1 MPNFKEIKEQVLAAQ
16 KIADE
21 LSKVAELDQSLVIET
36 KKSISKAKESQVLQK
51 LAQLPIENMKDA
63 TDKTVRVETLR
74 KFGITSVS
82 AVYLASQSQLERI
95 SGISAESAIELKYIA
110 DQMFAAVSE
119 SITYGL
125 KVDSLTADD
134 LGLLEKVQDLEAV
147 RSQLRGNQA
156 KLQPIADGI
165 KQSINSTKPLKS
177 RFRWVLA
184 GKAKRNKALNA
195 ISEIALYMG
204 DPTTMVLSQL
214 AKQAFDKF
222 EEAQQTE
229 AFKDFKNRASDYY
242 AVLEDVGG
250 SKPKIGA
257 LHLDA
262 QLIESIENQPLDTS
276 LLKAT
281 LRKYQVFGSK
291 FALTQSR
298 VILGDEMGLG
308 KTMQALAVLTQ
319 RQALGGKHFLVVC
332 PASVLVNW
340 QREIQTRSDLTAIKI
355 HGEDQKNYLQLWRDQ
370 GGIALTTFDTLKSFD
385 ITDEQ
390 IAELKLDTL
399 IVDEAHYVKNL
410 GTGRSRTIMR
420 WLSRT
425 PRVLFMTGTPLEN
438 RVNEFINLAYLL
450 DQKFASNLNKA
461 ALSAGAEAF
470 RREVAPIYLRRNSIE
485 VLAELPE
492 LSEINEYCTWEGAN
506 YPFYESAVIAGNFM
520 AMRRAAMLPYL
531 SGQVPNKMLRLLEL
545 VDEAFE
551 NNQKVIIFSY
561 FREVLD
567 YIYHSLGDKAVGPI
581 TGSVSSTTRQEMV
594 DAFTKSEKPVALV
607 GQIQA
612 AGTGLNIQAASVVI
626 LCEPQIKPSL
636 EVQAI
641 ARAHRMGQVN
651 NVRVHRL
658 LVPDSV
664 DDQMVTMLAI
674 KTAEFDSYARI
685 SHLADSATTA
695 KNNTDDAIA
704 TSIENS
710 IIEMERKRIGAEGDN
725 SNTHT

>member
-1 MPNFKEIKEQVLAAQ
+1 MPNFKEVKEQILSAQ
-16 KIADE
+16 QIADQ
-21 LSKVAELDQSLVIET
+21 LSKAAELDESLVAET

-63 TDKTVRVETLR
+63 TDKTVRIETLR

-82 AVYLASQSQLERI
+82 AVYMASQSQLERI
-95 SGISAESAIELKYIA
+95 SGISPESAIELKYIA

-119 SITYGL
+119 SITYGINI
-125 KVDSLTADD
+125 DSITADD
-134 LGLLEKVQDLEAV
+134 LGLLEKVQDLQAV
-147 RSQLRGNQA
+147 RSELRGNQT
-156 KLQPIADGI
+156 KLRPIADGLQESI
-165 KQSINSTKPLKS
+165 KSTKPLKS
-177 RFRWVLA
+177 RFRWILA
-184 GKAKRNKALNA
+184 GKAKRNQALNG
-195 ISEIALYMG
+195 ISQVAFYLG
-204 DPTTMVLSQL
+204 DPTTMVLAELTQR
-214 AKQAFDKF
+214 AFNKF
-222 EEAQQTE
+222 EEAQRTE
-229 AFKDFKNRASDYY
+229 ALKDFRNRASDYY

-250 SKPKIGA
+250 AKPKIGA

-262 QLIESIENQPLDTS
+262 QLIESIENQLLDTS

-291 FALTQSR
+291 FALTQFR

-308 KTMQALAVLTQ
+308 KTMQALAVLSQ
-319 RQALGGKHFLVVC
+319 RNALGAKHFLVVC

-340 QREIQTRSDLTAIKI
+340 QREIQTRSDLSVIKI
-355 HGEDQKNYLQLWRDQ
+355 HGEDQKLSLDIWRKA
-370 GGIALTTFDTLKSFD
+370 GGIALTTFDTLKSFE
-385 ITDEQ
+385 ITDDE
-390 IAELKLDTL
+390 IKELAVDTI

-420 WLSRT
+420 WLDRT

-438 RVNEFINLAYLL
+438 RVNEFINLAFLL
-450 DQKFASNLNKA
+450 DRKFAGSLNKA
-461 ALSAGAEAF
+461 ALASGAEAF
-470 RREVAPIYLRRNSIE
+470 RREVAPIYLRRNSAE

-492 LSEINEYCTWEGAN
+492 LIEIDEYCTWEGAN

-520 AMRRAAMLPYL
+520 AMRRAAMLPHL
-531 SGQVPNKMLRLLEL
+531 SGEIPNKMVRLLEL
-545 VDEAFE
+545 VDEAFA

-581 TGSVSSTTRQEMV
+581 TGSVSSSARQEIV
-594 DAFTKSEKPVALV
+594 DAFTKSDQPVALV

-658 LVPDSV
+658 LVPESV

-685 SHLADSATTA
+685 SHLADSATSA
-695 KNNTDDAIA
+695 KTNSDDAIA
-704 TSIENS
+704 KSVENS
-710 IIEMERKRIGAEGDN
+710 IIEIERKRIGNLPDN
-725 SNTHT
+725 SAPSQ

>member
-1 MPNFKEIKEQVLAAQ
+1 MPNFKEIKEQLLAAQ

-195 ISEIALYMG
+195 ISEIAFYMG

-222 EEAQQTE
+222 EEAQQSE

-340 QREIQTRSDLTAIKI
+340 QREIQTRSELTAIKI
-355 HGEDQKNYLQLWRDQ
+355 HGEDQKNYLQLWRNQ

-651 NVRVHRL
+651 KVRVHRL

-674 KTAEFDSYARI
+674 KTAEFDSYARV
-685 SHLADSATTA
+685 SHLADSATAA

-704 TSIENS
+704 NSIENS
-710 IIEMERKRIGAEGDN
+710 IIEIERKRIGAERDN
-725 SNTHT
+725 LNTHT

>member
-51 LAQLPIENMKDA
+51 LAQLPIENMRDA

-82 AVYLASQSQLERI
+82 AVYLANQSQLERI

-125 KVDSLTADD
+125 KIDSLTADD

-195 ISEIALYMG
+195 ISEIAFYMG

-262 QLIESIENQPLDTS
+262 QLIESIENQPLDTI

-355 HGEDQKNYLQLWRDQ
+355 HGEDQKNYLQLWRNQ

-410 GTGRSRTIMR
+410 GTGRSKTIMR

-594 DAFTKSEKPVALV
+594 DAFTKSEKPLALV

>member
-222 EEAQQTE
+222 EAAQQTE

-262 QLIESIENQPLDTS
+262 QLIESIENQPLDTN

-355 HGEDQKNYLQLWRDQ
+355 HGEDQKNYLQLWRNQ

-410 GTGRSRTIMR
+410 GTGRSKTIMR

-704 TSIENS
+704 NSIENS
-710 IIEMERKRIGAEGDN
+710 IIEMERKRIGAEGNN
-725 SNTHT
+725 SNTNT

>member
-36 KKSISKAKESQVLQK
+36 KKSISKAKEAQVLQK

-340 QREIQTRSDLTAIKI
+340 QREIQTRSDLTVIKI

-594 DAFTKSEKPVALV
+594 DAFTKSEKPLALV

-704 TSIENS
+704 NSIENS
-710 IIEMERKRIGAEGDN
+710 IIEMERKRIGTEGDN

>member
-1 MPNFKEIKEQVLAAQ
+1 MPNFKEIKEQLLAAQ

-21 LSKVAELDQSLVIET
+21 LSKVAELDQSLVVET

-262 QLIESIENQPLDTS
+262 QLIESIENQTLDTN

-340 QREIQTRSDLTAIKI
+340 QREIQTRSDLTVIKI

-450 DQKFASNLNKA
+450 DQTFASNLNKA

-594 DAFTKSEKPVALV
+594 DAFTKSEKPLALV

-685 SHLADSATTA
+685 SHLADTATTA
-695 KNNTDDAIA
+695 KNNTDDAIVN
-704 TSIENS
+704 SIENS

>member
-1 MPNFKEIKEQVLAAQ
+1 MPNFKEVKEQILSAQ
-16 KIADE
+16 QIADQ
-21 LSKVAELDQSLVIET
+21 LSKAAELDESLVAET

-63 TDKTVRVETLR
+63 TDKTVRIETLR

-82 AVYLASQSQLERI
+82 AVYMASQSQLERI
-95 SGISAESAIELKYIA
+95 SGISPESAIELKYIA
-110 DQMFAAVSE
+110 DQMFAAISE
-119 SITYGL
+119 SITYGINI
-125 KVDSLTADD
+125 DSITADD

-147 RSQLRGNQA
+147 RSELRGNQT
-156 KLQPIADGI
+156 KLRPIADGLKESI
-165 KQSINSTKPLKS
+165 KSTKPLKS
-177 RFRWVLA
+177 RFRWILA
-184 GKAKRNKALNA
+184 SKAKRNQALKG
-195 ISEIALYMG
+195 ISQVALYLG
-204 DPTTMVLSQL
+204 DPTTMVLAELTQR
-214 AKQAFDKF
+214 AFNKF
-222 EEAQQTE
+222 EETQQTE
-229 AFKDFKNRASDYY
+229 ALKDFRNRASDYY

-250 SKPKIGA
+250 AKPKIGA
-257 LHLDA
+257 LDLDT
-262 QLIESIENQPLDTS
+262 QLIESIENQLLDTS

-291 FALTQSR
+291 FALTQFR

-308 KTMQALAVLTQ
+308 KTMQALAVLSQ
-319 RQALGGKHFLVVC
+319 RNALGAKHFLVVC

-340 QREIQTRSDLTAIKI
+340 QREIQTRSDLSVIKI
-355 HGEDQKNYLQLWRDQ
+355 HGEDQKLSLDIWRKA
-370 GGIALTTFDTLKSFD
+370 GGIALTTFDTLKSFE
-385 ITDEQ
+385 ITDDE
-390 IAELKLDTL
+390 IKELAVDTI

-420 WLSRT
+420 WLDRT

-438 RVNEFINLAYLL
+438 RVNEFISLAFLL
-450 DQKFASNLNKA
+450 DRKFAGSLNKA
-461 ALSAGAEAF
+461 ALASGAEAF
-470 RREVAPIYLRRNSIE
+470 RREVAPIYLRRNSAE

-492 LSEINEYCTWEGAN
+492 LIEIDEYCTWEGAN

-520 AMRRAAMLPYL
+520 AMRRAAMLPHL
-531 SGQVPNKMLRLLEL
+531 SGEIPNKMVRLLEL
-545 VDEAFE
+545 VDEAFA

-581 TGSVSSTTRQEMV
+581 TGSVSSSARQEIV
-594 DAFTKSEKPVALV
+594 DAFTKSDQPVALV

-612 AGTGLNIQAASVVI
+612 AGTGLNIQAASVII

-658 LVPDSV
+658 LVPESV
-664 DDQMVTMLAI
+664 DDQMVTMLAK

-685 SHLADSATTA
+685 SHLADSATSA
-695 KNNTDDAIA
+695 KTNSDDAIA
-704 TSIENS
+704 KSVEKS
-710 IIEMERKRIGAEGDN
+710 IIEIERKRIGTAPDN
-725 SNTHT
+725 SETSQ

>member
-1 MPNFKEIKEQVLAAQ
+1 
-16 KIADE
+16 
-21 LSKVAELDQSLVIET
+21 
-36 KKSISKAKESQVLQK
+36 
-51 LAQLPIENMKDA
+51 
-63 TDKTVRVETLR
+63 
-74 KFGITSVS
+74 
-82 AVYLASQSQLERI
+82 
-95 SGISAESAIELKYIA
+95 
-110 DQMFAAVSE
+110 
-119 SITYGL
+119 
-125 KVDSLTADD
+125 
-134 LGLLEKVQDLEAV
+134 
-147 RSQLRGNQA
+147 
-156 KLQPIADGI
+156 
-165 KQSINSTKPLKS
+165 
-177 RFRWVLA
+177 
-184 GKAKRNKALNA
+184 
-195 ISEIALYMG
+195 
-204 DPTTMVLSQL
+204 
-214 AKQAFDKF
+214 
-222 EEAQQTE
+222 
-229 AFKDFKNRASDYY
+229 
-242 AVLEDVGG
+242 
-250 SKPKIGA
+250 
-257 LHLDA
+257 
-262 QLIESIENQPLDTS
+262 
-276 LLKAT
+276 
-281 LRKYQVFGSK
+281 
-291 FALTQSR
+291 
-298 VILGDEMGLG
+298 LGDEMGLG

-355 HGEDQKNYLQLWRDQ
+355 HGEDQKLSLDYWRKA

-450 DQKFASNLNKA
+450 DQKFASNLNRA

-470 RREVAPIYLRRNSIE
+470 RREVAPIYLRRNSAE

-520 AMRRAAMLPYL
+520 AMRRAAMLPHL
-531 SGQVPNKMLRLLEL
+531 SGAIPNKMLRLLEL

-567 YIYHSLGDKAVGPI
+567 YIFHSLGDKAVGPI
-581 TGSVSSTTRQEMV
+581 TGSVSPTARQEIV

-674 KTAEFDSYARI
+674 KTAEFDSYARV

-704 TSIENS
+704 NSIENS

-725 SNTHT
+725 SNTKS

>member
-36 KKSISKAKESQVLQK
+36 KKSISKAKEAQVLQK

-82 AVYLASQSQLERI
+82 AVYLANQSQLERI

-165 KQSINSTKPLKS
+165 KQSISSTKPLKS

-410 GTGRSRTIMR
+410 GTGRSKTIMR

-704 TSIENS
+704 NSIENS

>member
-1 MPNFKEIKEQVLAAQ
+1 MPNFKEVKEQILSAQ
-16 KIADE
+16 QIADQ
-21 LSKVAELDQSLVIET
+21 LSKAAELDESLVAET

-63 TDKTVRVETLR
+63 TDKTVRIETLR

-82 AVYLASQSQLERI
+82 AVYMASQSQLERI
-95 SGISAESAIELKYIA
+95 SGISPESAIELKYIA
-110 DQMFAAVSE
+110 DQMFAAISE
-119 SITYGL
+119 SITYGINI
-125 KVDSLTADD
+125 DSITADD

-147 RSQLRGNQA
+147 RSELRGNQT
-156 KLQPIADGI
+156 KLRPIADGLKESI
-165 KQSINSTKPLKS
+165 KSTKPLKS
-177 RFRWVLA
+177 RFRWILA
-184 GKAKRNKALNA
+184 SKAKRNQALKG
-195 ISEIALYMG
+195 ISQVALYLG
-204 DPTTMVLSQL
+204 DPTTMVLAELTQR
-214 AKQAFDKF
+214 AFNKF
-222 EEAQQTE
+222 EETQQTE
-229 AFKDFKNRASDYY
+229 ALKDFRNRASDYY

-250 SKPKIGA
+250 TKPKIGA
-257 LHLDA
+257 LDLDT
-262 QLIESIENQPLDTS
+262 QLIESIENQLLDTS

-291 FALTQSR
+291 FALTQFR

-308 KTMQALAVLTQ
+308 KTMQALAVLSQ
-319 RQALGGKHFLVVC
+319 RNALGAKHFLVVC

-340 QREIQTRSDLTAIKI
+340 QREIQTRSDLSVIKI
-355 HGEDQKNYLQLWRDQ
+355 HGEDQKLSLDIWRKA
-370 GGIALTTFDTLKSFD
+370 GGIALTTFDTLKSFE
-385 ITDEQ
+385 ITDDE
-390 IAELKLDTL
+390 IKELAVDTI

-420 WLSRT
+420 WLDRA

-438 RVNEFINLAYLL
+438 RVNEFISLAFLL
-450 DQKFASNLNKA
+450 DRKFAGSLNKA
-461 ALSAGAEAF
+461 ALASGAEAF
-470 RREVAPIYLRRNSIE
+470 RREVAPIYLRRNSAE

-492 LSEINEYCTWEGAN
+492 LIEIDEYCTWEGAN

-520 AMRRAAMLPYL
+520 AMRRAAMLPHL
-531 SGQVPNKMLRLLEL
+531 SGEIPNKMVRLLEL
-545 VDEAFE
+545 VDEAFA

-581 TGSVSSTTRQEMV
+581 TGSVSSSARQEIV
-594 DAFTKSEKPVALV
+594 DAFTKSDQPVALV

-612 AGTGLNIQAASVVI
+612 AGTGLNIQAASVII

-658 LVPDSV
+658 LVPESV
-664 DDQMVTMLAI
+664 DDQMVTMLAK
-674 KTAEFDSYARI
+674 KTSEFDSYARI
-685 SHLADSATTA
+685 SHLADSATSA
-695 KNNTDDAIA
+695 KTNSDDAIA
-704 TSIENS
+704 KSVEKS
-710 IIEMERKRIGAEGDN
+710 IIEIERKRIGTAPDN
-725 SNTHT
+725 SETSQ

>member
-1 MPNFKEIKEQVLAAQ
+1 MPNFKEVKEQILSAQ
-16 KIADE
+16 QIADQ
-21 LSKVAELDQSLVIET
+21 LSKAAELDESLVAET

-63 TDKTVRVETLR
+63 TDKTVRIETLR

-82 AVYLASQSQLERI
+82 AVYMASQSQLERI
-95 SGISAESAIELKYIA
+95 SGISPESAIELKYIA
-110 DQMFAAVSE
+110 DQMFAAISE
-119 SITYGL
+119 SITYGINI
-125 KVDSLTADD
+125 DSITADD

-147 RSQLRGNQA
+147 RSELRGNQT
-156 KLQPIADGI
+156 KLRPIADGLKESI
-165 KQSINSTKPLKS
+165 KSTKPLKS
-177 RFRWVLA
+177 RFRWILA
-184 GKAKRNKALNA
+184 SKAKRNQALKG
-195 ISEIALYMG
+195 ISQVALYLG
-204 DPTTMVLSQL
+204 DPTTMVLAELTQR
-214 AKQAFDKF
+214 AFNKF
-222 EEAQQTE
+222 EETQQTE
-229 AFKDFKNRASDYY
+229 ALKDFRNRASDYY

-250 SKPKIGA
+250 TKPKIGA
-257 LHLDA
+257 LDLDT
-262 QLIESIENQPLDTS
+262 QLIESIENQLLDTS

-291 FALTQSR
+291 FALTQFR

-308 KTMQALAVLTQ
+308 KTMQALAVLSQ
-319 RQALGGKHFLVVC
+319 RNALGAKHFLVVC

-340 QREIQTRSDLTAIKI
+340 QREIQTRSDLSVIKI
-355 HGEDQKNYLQLWRDQ
+355 HGEDQKLSLDIWRKA
-370 GGIALTTFDTLKSFD
+370 GGIALTTFDTLKSFE
-385 ITDEQ
+385 ITDDE
-390 IAELKLDTL
+390 IKELAVDTI

-420 WLSRT
+420 WLDRT

-438 RVNEFINLAYLL
+438 RVNEFISLAFLL
-450 DQKFASNLNKA
+450 DRKFAGSLNKA
-461 ALSAGAEAF
+461 ALASGAEAF
-470 RREVAPIYLRRNSIE
+470 RREVAPIYLRRNSAE

-492 LSEINEYCTWEGAN
+492 LIEIDEYCTWEGAN

-520 AMRRAAMLPYL
+520 AMRRAAMLPHL
-531 SGQVPNKMLRLLEL
+531 SGEIPNKMVRLLEL
-545 VDEAFE
+545 VDEAFA

-581 TGSVSSTTRQEMV
+581 TGSVSSSARQEIV
-594 DAFTKSEKPVALV
+594 DAFTKSDQPVALV

-612 AGTGLNIQAASVVI
+612 AGTGLNIQAASVII

-658 LVPDSV
+658 LVPESV
-664 DDQMVTMLAI
+664 DDQMVTMLAK
-674 KTAEFDSYARI
+674 KTSEFDSYARI
-685 SHLADSATTA
+685 SHLADSATSA
-695 KNNTDDAIA
+695 KTNSDDAIA
-704 TSIENS
+704 KSVEKS
-710 IIEMERKRIGAEGDN
+710 IIEIERKRIGTAPDN
-725 SNTHT
+725 SETSQ

>member
-125 KVDSLTADD
+125 KIDSLTADD

-222 EEAQQTE
+222 EAAQQTE

-319 RQALGGKHFLVVC
+319 RHTLGGKHFLVVC

-355 HGEDQKNYLQLWRDQ
+355 HGEDQKNYLQQWRDQ

-410 GTGRSRTIMR
+410 GTGRSKTIMR

>member
-51 LAQLPIENMKDA
+51 LAQLPIENMRDA

-125 KVDSLTADD
+125 KIDSLTADD

-355 HGEDQKNYLQLWRDQ
+355 HGEDQKNYLQLWRNQ

-410 GTGRSRTIMR
+410 GTGRSKTIMR

-664 DDQMVTMLAI
+664 DDQMVTMLAK

>member
-1 MPNFKEIKEQVLAAQ
+1 MPNFKEIKEQVSAAQ

-36 KKSISKAKESQVLQK
+36 KKSISKAKEAQVLQK

-195 ISEIALYMG
+195 ISEIAFYMG

-410 GTGRSRTIMR
+410 GTGRSKTIMR

-594 DAFTKSEKPVALV
+594 DAFTKSEKPLALV

-685 SHLADSATTA
+685 SHLADTATTA

-704 TSIENS
+704 NSIENS

>member
-1 MPNFKEIKEQVLAAQ
+1 MPNFKEIKEQVSAAQ

-51 LAQLPIENMKDA
+51 LAQLPIENMRDA

-82 AVYLASQSQLERI
+82 AVYLANQSQLERI

-125 KVDSLTADD
+125 KIDSLTADD

-355 HGEDQKNYLQLWRDQ
+355 HGEDQKNYLQLWRNQ

-410 GTGRSRTIMR
+410 GTGRSKTIMR

-594 DAFTKSEKPVALV
+594 DAFTKSEKPLALV

-664 DDQMVTMLAI
+664 DDQMVTMLAK

-704 TSIENS
+704 NSIENS
-710 IIEMERKRIGAEGDN
+710 IIEMERKRIGAEGDHL
-725 SNTHT
+725 NTHT

>member
-410 GTGRSRTIMR
+410 GTGRSKTIMR

>member
-1 MPNFKEIKEQVLAAQ
+1 MPNFKEIKEQVSAAQ

-82 AVYLASQSQLERI
+82 AVYLANQSQLERI

-125 KVDSLTADD
+125 KIDSLTADD

-262 QLIESIENQPLDTS
+262 QLIESIENQPLDTN

-355 HGEDQKNYLQLWRDQ
+355 HGEDQKNYLQLWRNQ

-410 GTGRSRTIMR
+410 GTGRSKTIMR

-695 KNNTDDAIA
+695 KNYTDDAIA

>member
-1 MPNFKEIKEQVLAAQ
+1 MPNFKEIKEQVSAAQ

-51 LAQLPIENMKDA
+51 LAQLPIENMRDA

-82 AVYLASQSQLERI
+82 AVYLANQSQLERI

-355 HGEDQKNYLQLWRDQ
+355 HGEDQKNYLQLWRNQ

-390 IAELKLDTL
+390 IAELKLDIL

-410 GTGRSRTIMR
+410 GTGRSKTIMR

-651 NVRVHRL
+651 SVRVHRL

-685 SHLADSATTA
+685 SHLADTATTA

-704 TSIENS
+704 NSIENS
-710 IIEMERKRIGAEGDN
+710 IIEMERKRIGAEGDHL
-725 SNTHT
+725 NTHT

>member
-1 MPNFKEIKEQVLAAQ
+1 MPNFKEIKEQVSAAQ

-262 QLIESIENQPLDTS
+262 QLIESIENQPLDTN

-319 RQALGGKHFLVVC
+319 RHTLGGKHFLVVC

-410 GTGRSRTIMR
+410 GTGRSKTIMR

-685 SHLADSATTA
+685 SHLADTATTA

-704 TSIENS
+704 NSIENS

>member
-1 MPNFKEIKEQVLAAQ
+1 MPNFKEIKEQVSAAQ

-51 LAQLPIENMKDA
+51 LAQLPIENMRDA

-82 AVYLASQSQLERI
+82 AVYLANQSQLERI

-355 HGEDQKNYLQLWRDQ
+355 HGEDQKNYLQLWRNQ

-410 GTGRSRTIMR
+410 GTGRSKTIMR

-685 SHLADSATTA
+685 SHLADTATTA

-704 TSIENS
+704 NSIENS

>member
-51 LAQLPIENMKDA
+51 LAQLPIENMRDA

-74 KFGITSVS
+74 KFGVTSVS

-165 KQSINSTKPLKS
+165 KQSISSTKPLKS

-195 ISEIALYMG
+195 ISEIAFYMG

-410 GTGRSRTIMR
+410 GTGRSKTIMR

-651 NVRVHRL
+651 SVRVHRL

-674 KTAEFDSYARI
+674 KTAEFNSYARI

-704 TSIENS
+704 NSIENS
-710 IIEMERKRIGAEGDN
+710 IIEIERKRIGVEGDD
-725 SNTHT
+725 SNT

>member
-195 ISEIALYMG
+195 ISEIAFYMG

-262 QLIESIENQPLDTS
+262 QLIESIENQPLDTN

-410 GTGRSRTIMR
+410 GTGRSKTIMR

-704 TSIENS
+704 NSIENS

>member
-1 MPNFKEIKEQVLAAQ
+1 MPNFKEIKEQVSAAQ

-195 ISEIALYMG
+195 ISEIAFYMG

-704 TSIENS
+704 NSIENS

>member
-1 MPNFKEIKEQVLAAQ
+1 MPNFKEIKEQVSAAQ

-82 AVYLASQSQLERI
+82 AVYLASQTQLERI

-410 GTGRSRTIMR
+410 GTGRSKTIMR

>member
-1 MPNFKEIKEQVLAAQ
+1 MPNFKEVKEQILSAQ
-16 KIADE
+16 QIADQ
-21 LSKVAELDQSLVIET
+21 LSKAAELDESLVAET

-63 TDKTVRVETLR
+63 TDKTVRIETLR

-82 AVYLASQSQLERI
+82 AVYMASQSQLERI
-95 SGISAESAIELKYIA
+95 SGISPESAIELKYIA
-110 DQMFAAVSE
+110 DQMFAAISE
-119 SITYGL
+119 SITYGINI
-125 KVDSLTADD
+125 DSITADD

-147 RSQLRGNQA
+147 RSELRGNQT
-156 KLQPIADGI
+156 KLRPIADGLKESI
-165 KQSINSTKPLKS
+165 KSTKPLKS
-177 RFRWVLA
+177 RFRWILA
-184 GKAKRNKALNA
+184 SKAKRNQALKG
-195 ISEIALYMG
+195 ISQVALYLG
-204 DPTTMVLSQL
+204 DPTTMVLAELTQR
-214 AKQAFDKF
+214 AFNKF
-222 EEAQQTE
+222 EETQQTE
-229 AFKDFKNRASDYY
+229 ALKDFRNRASDYY

-250 SKPKIGA
+250 TKPKIGA
-257 LHLDA
+257 LDLDT
-262 QLIESIENQPLDTS
+262 QLIESIENQLLDTS

-291 FALTQSR
+291 FALTQFR

-308 KTMQALAVLTQ
+308 KTMQALAVLSQ
-319 RQALGGKHFLVVC
+319 RNALGAKHFLVVC

-340 QREIQTRSDLTAIKI
+340 QREIQTRSDLSVIKI
-355 HGEDQKNYLQLWRDQ
+355 HGEDQKLSLDIWRKA
-370 GGIALTTFDTLKSFD
+370 GGIALTTFDTLKSFE
-385 ITDEQ
+385 ITDDE
-390 IAELKLDTL
+390 IKELAVDTI

-420 WLSRT
+420 WLDRA

-438 RVNEFINLAYLL
+438 RVNEFISLAFLL
-450 DQKFASNLNKA
+450 DRKFAGSLNKA
-461 ALSAGAEAF
+461 ALASGAEAF
-470 RREVAPIYLRRNSIE
+470 RREVAPIYLRRNSAE

-492 LSEINEYCTWEGAN
+492 LIEIDEYCTWEGAN

-520 AMRRAAMLPYL
+520 AMRRAAMLPHL
-531 SGQVPNKMLRLLEL
+531 SGEIPNKMVRLLEL
-545 VDEAFE
+545 VDEAFA

-581 TGSVSSTTRQEMV
+581 TGSVSSSARQEIV
-594 DAFTKSEKPVALV
+594 DAFTKSDQPVALV

-612 AGTGLNIQAASVVI
+612 AGTGLNIQAASVII

-658 LVPDSV
+658 LVPESV
-664 DDQMVTMLAI
+664 DDQMVTMLAK

-685 SHLADSATTA
+685 SHLADSATSA
-695 KNNTDDAIA
+695 KTNSDDAIA
-704 TSIENS
+704 KSVEKS
-710 IIEMERKRIGAEGDN
+710 IIEIERKRIGTAPDN
-725 SNTHT
+725 SETSQ

>member
-355 HGEDQKNYLQLWRDQ
+355 HGEDQKNYLQLWRNQ

-410 GTGRSRTIMR
+410 GTGRSKTIMR

>member
-1 MPNFKEIKEQVLAAQ
+1 MPNFKEIKEQVSAAQ

-36 KKSISKAKESQVLQK
+36 KKSISKAKEAQVLQK

-195 ISEIALYMG
+195 ISEIAFYMG

-410 GTGRSRTIMR
+410 GTGRSKTIMR

-594 DAFTKSEKPVALV
+594 DAFTKSEKPLALV

>member
-82 AVYLASQSQLERI
+82 AVYLTSQSQLERI
-95 SGISAESAIELKYIA
+95 SGISPESAIELKYIA

-355 HGEDQKNYLQLWRDQ
+355 HGEDQKNYLQLWRNQ

-520 AMRRAAMLPYL
+520 AMRRAAMLPHL
-531 SGQVPNKMLRLLEL
+531 SGAIPNKMLRLLEL

-567 YIYHSLGDKAVGPI
+567 YIHHSLGDKAVGPI
-581 TGSVSSTTRQEMV
+581 TGSVSSTARQEIV

-674 KTAEFDSYARI
+674 KTAEFDSYARV

-704 TSIENS
+704 NSIESS

-725 SNTHT
+725 SNTQS

>member
-1 MPNFKEIKEQVLAAQ
+1 MPNFKEIKEQVSAAQ

-51 LAQLPIENMKDA
+51 LAQLPIENMRDA

-82 AVYLASQSQLERI
+82 AVYLANQSQLERI

-125 KVDSLTADD
+125 KIDSLTADD

-195 ISEIALYMG
+195 ISEIAFYMG

-262 QLIESIENQPLDTS
+262 QLIESIENQPLDTI

-355 HGEDQKNYLQLWRDQ
+355 HGEDQKNYLQLWRNQ

-410 GTGRSRTIMR
+410 GTGRSKTIMR

-594 DAFTKSEKPVALV
+594 DAFTKSEKPLALV